1 MMTRKDEIAT
11 KEQRLRSLLD
21 ELELDGILLKSQAN
35 FSWFTA
41 GGLNVVTIANT
52 LGVSS
57 ILVTRDARLLIS
69 NNIEYPRM
77 HDDEALGELDFD
89 FRTFQWYDPGG
100 ERAPIS
106 SVVRP
111 ERVGCDLPGF
121 GYVDVGAEIARQRY
135 KLLEPEVE
143 RYRWLGVRASRA
155 LESTLTRVERGM
167 SEAQV
172 TGMLSEVLWKDRI
185 DSVCFQAA
193 ADERAYQYRHPIPTE
208 KQVNKYLVVNCN
220 ARKWGLITTITR
232 SVYLGTLPD
241 SLREQYR
248 TNTEIECEMIAM
260 TVPGT
265 TAGQIFDRT
274 KKLYADRGYPDEWKM
289 HHQGGAQGYRN
300 RDYLIFS
307 GSDAQ
312 VLDNQCFC
320 WNPSI
325 AGTKSEDA
333 FIATPEGPVEIS
345 RPVLFPQLKLSVG
358 TRTFLRPAI
367 LELA

>member
-1 MMTRKDEIAT
+1 MITRKDEIAA
-11 KEQRLRSLLD
+11 KEKRLRSLLV
-21 ELELDGILLKSQAN
+21 ELDLDGIVLKSQAN

-41 GGLNVVTIANT
+41 GGLNVVTIADT

-69 NNIEYPRM
+69 DNIEHTRM
-77 HDDEALGELDFD
+77 HDDEALGELDFE
-89 FRTFQWYDPGG
+89 FKSFPWYEPGG
-100 ERAPIS
+100 ERAVLS

-111 ERVGCDLPGF
+111 ERVGCDLPGC
-121 GYVDVGAEIARQRY
+121 GYADVGAEIARLRY
-135 KLLEPEVE
+135 RLLEPEVE
-143 RYRWLGVRASRA
+143 RYRWLGVRASLA

-172 TGMLSEVLWKDRI
+172 TGMLSEALWKDRI

-193 ADERAYQYRHPIPTE
+193 ADERAYRYRHPIPTE
-208 KQVNKYLVVNCN
+208 KRVKEYLVVNCN

-232 SVYLGTLPD
+232 SVYLGTVPD

-248 TNTEIECEMIAM
+248 VNTEIECEMIAM
-260 TVPGT
+260 TTPGT
-265 TAGQIFDRT
+265 TTAEIFENT
-274 KKLYADRGYPDEWKM
+274 KQLYADRGYPDEWKM

-300 RDYLIFS
+300 RDYVILP
-307 GSDAQ
+307 GSDER
-312 VLDNQCFC
+312 VLENQCFC

-333 FIATPEGPVEIS
+333 FIATAEGPVEIT
-345 RPVLFPQLKLSVG
+345 RPVLFPQLELSVG
-358 TRTFLRPAI
+358 ARTFRRPAI
-367 LELA
+367 LELP